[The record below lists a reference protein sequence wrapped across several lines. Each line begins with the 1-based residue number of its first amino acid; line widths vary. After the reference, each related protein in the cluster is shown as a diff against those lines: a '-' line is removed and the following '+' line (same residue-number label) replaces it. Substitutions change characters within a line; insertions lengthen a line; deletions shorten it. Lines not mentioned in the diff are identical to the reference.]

1 MIEKIWKY
9 TMTFYINRK
18 PLTKIFTLILGCIV
32 FILSSSLTFNETLP
46 LENKSEQIKSS
57 SISESVQELS
67 FNPENRDRLFI
78 PLIFEESSSIT
89 YLQNKNSNLSI
100 KTTYVSNVFNS
111 AYPYFP
117 LVYTG
122 FGVDHMNINLVN
134 LASTGMI
141 VGDEIGVFDGIYCVG
156 SAVIE
161 EKNLLENSLSIPASA
176 NESTDTKP
184 NGYIDGHKIT
194 LKTYRAGII
203 YLLYFQTVNNS
214 TDTFE
219 KGSSMFAL
227 IDFARSEQ
235 QTTPEGSESIKI
247 YPNPFVTNLRIE
259 VSLSQGQQLNC
270 EIFDITGK
278 LIKTLYEGRSEGQ
291 QLLIWDG
298 KDNRNHEVPPGV
310 YFCRLNQSTTKIIYC
325 K

>member
-1 MIEKIWKY
+1 
-9 TMTFYINRK
+9 MTFYINKK

-32 FILSSSLTFNETLP
+32 FILSSSLTFTETLP
-46 LENKSEQIKSS
+46 LENKLEQIKSS
-57 SISESVQELS
+57 CIYESVQELS

-78 PLIFEESSSIT
+78 PLNFEENSSIT
-89 YLQNKNSNLSI
+89 YLQNTTFNLSI
-100 KTTYVSNVFNS
+100 QTTYVANIFNS

-156 SAVIE
+156 LAVVE
-161 EKNLLENSLSIPASA
+161 EENLIENSLSIPASA

-184 NGYIDGHKIT
+184 NGYIDGHKVT

-219 KGSSMFAL
+219 RGSSMFAL
-227 IDFARSEQ
+227 IDFTRSEE
-235 QTTPEGSESIKI
+235 QTIPEGSENIKI
-247 YPNPFVTNLRIE
+247 YPNPFATNLRIE
-259 VSLSQGQQLNC
+259 ISISQGQQLNC
-270 EIFDITGK
+270 EIFSINGK
-278 LIKTLYEGRSEGQ
+278 LIRTLYEGPSEGQ

-298 KDNRNHEVPPGV
+298 KDNLNHEVAKGA
-310 YFCRLNQSTTKIIYC
+310 YFCRLNQSTYKILYF

>member
-1 MIEKIWKY
+1 MAEKILKY
-9 TMTFYINRK
+9 TMTIYIARK
-18 PLTKIFTLILGCIV
+18 PLTKIFTLTFGCFV
-32 FILSSSLTFNETLP
+32 FLLSSALTYNETLP
-46 LENKSEQIKSS
+46 LEKDSEQIKGSCIFE
-57 SISESVQELS
+57 SIQELS

-78 PLIFEESSSIT
+78 PIDSEETWSAINS
-89 YLQNKNSNLSI
+89 QNTTSNLSI
-100 KTTYVSNVFNS
+100 KTTYVSSFFNS

-117 LVYTG
+117 LAYTG

-134 LASTGMI
+134 LALTGLI

-156 SAVIE
+156 SAVIQ
-161 EKNLLENSLSIPASA
+161 EKNLIENSLSIPASA

-184 NGYIDGHKIT
+184 NGYIDGHKVT

-219 KGSSMFAL
+219 RGSSMFAL
-227 IDFARSEQ
+227 IDFNRSEE
-235 QTTPEGSESIKI
+235 QTIPEGSENIKI
-247 YPNPFVTNLRIE
+247 YPNPFATNLRIE
-259 VSLSQGQQLNC
+259 ISISQGQQLNC

-278 LIKTLYEGRSEGQ
+278 LIKTLYEGPSEGQ

-298 KDNRNHEVPPGV
+298 KDYLNNEVATGV
-310 YFCRLNQSTTKIIYC
+310 YFCRLNQSTYKILFY